1 MPSERRHLTILN
13 CDIVNST
20 QYADSMDP
28 EDFESLLSIFYVT
41 GKSAVEGHRG
51 IFAHHTGDG
60 FTAYFGSPLSLGR
73 NAQEAITCA
82 RALIA
87 ALDKATFPK
96 EARVQVRV
104 GIATGLVVYSTVAR
118 QNNVSDSFAVGAALH
133 LAARIQAL
141 SPPGAIVVD
150 DTTYRLAE
158 RSFAFSDAGSHALKG
173 FAEPEQIWQVGEPRP
188 VAFRFA
194 ERHEHLT
201 PFVGRSRE
209 LRALEDCRRIAVEG
223 RGQSVLIQGEA
234 GIGKS
239 RLVFECLAR
248 IAPEHPPLVFQ
259 CLEDLQNE
267 PLHPWIGYMRHAAGI
282 SASEPPAERRRK
294 AAGFIARSFPGLG
307 RLEPFVLSLIAQ
319 DSDEHQADEDYTPTQ
334 KLDALRAAIVEQ
346 IVAPAEG
353 KLKVVVVED
362 IHWIDPSSEALLAA
376 LIERAA
382 GAAILLLMT
391 CRKDRDFGAASRHVR
406 HLSIDRLNAV
416 QAVKL
421 ASHMIH
427 GAPVADSLLAQVV
440 ERSDGIPLYIEE
452 MARTVSTTGR
462 VGEMRGTAA
471 AEPAAGET
479 AGELLPIPETLQG
492 SLLARL
498 DGLGESRQ
506 LAQIAAVVGREF
518 ETEVLAKLAGR
529 PKEAVERDLATLI
542 DSGLVRLLAQTE
554 NKFEFRHALIR
565 EAAYNSL
572 LRRDAVNLHAA
583 LARLYEADYPELR
596 HARPELLAQHLTLS
610 GRPLEAA
617 SLWLRAGLSAKEMGS
632 SIEALARLDRCLE
645 CLASGDA
652 SKETRAIRMRC
663 QISRGALIN
672 DHYGPVKQNAHEAL
686 AEAADLAESLGDA
699 TAFVDSL
706 TSLAGVRFNAG
717 DFSSATTVARRMI
730 DYGARTSNER
740 ASAIGRVSAGM
751 CSFATGRFAEAR
763 NHLEEALVV
772 LGRGNTGVE
781 SYEGHALVY
790 LALTLHILGNTK
802 EANHLC
808 AVAIEQARRRRT
820 TELASAL
827 GNSLYLLSMQGDVEQ
842 TRRTCG
848 ELQSLAQE
856 KGFLM
861 WYHQARFFLGWA
873 GAVDGERGGLA
884 IMESSMDRFRE
895 AHELVEQSFFYGM
908 LAERYLAF
916 EQADR
921 ALENVERGLALVA
934 ELGETFFQA
943 PLLRLK
949 ARCLSG
955 GSAPGK
961 GGVEVAALFAQAEQ
975 VAHGQGAVAWH

>member
-652 SKETRAIRMRC
+652 SRETRAIRMRC

-916 EQADR
+916 GQADR

-961 GGVEVAALFAQAEQ
+961 GGAEVAALFAQAEQ

>member
-1 MPSERRHLTILN
+1 
-13 CDIVNST
+13 
-20 QYADSMDP
+20 
-28 EDFESLLSIFYVT
+28 
-41 GKSAVEGHRG
+41 
-51 IFAHHTGDG
+51 
-60 FTAYFGSPLSLGR
+60 
-73 NAQEAITCA
+73 
-82 RALIA
+82 
-87 ALDKATFPK
+87 
-96 EARVQVRV
+96 
-104 GIATGLVVYSTVAR
+104 
-118 QNNVSDSFAVGAALH
+118 
-133 LAARIQAL
+133 
-141 SPPGAIVVD
+141 
-150 DTTYRLAE
+150 
-158 RSFAFSDAGSHALKG
+158 
-173 FAEPEQIWQVGEPRP
+173 
-188 VAFRFA
+188 
-194 ERHEHLT
+194 
-201 PFVGRSRE
+201 
-209 LRALEDCRRIAVEG
+209 
-223 RGQSVLIQGEA
+223 
-234 GIGKS
+234 
-239 RLVFECLAR
+239 
-248 IAPEHPPLVFQ
+248 
-259 CLEDLQNE
+259 
-267 PLHPWIGYMRHAAGI
+267 
-282 SASEPPAERRRK
+282 
-294 AAGFIARSFPGLG
+294 
-307 RLEPFVLSLIAQ
+307 
-319 DSDEHQADEDYTPTQ
+319 
-334 KLDALRAAIVEQ
+334 
-346 IVAPAEG
+346 
-353 KLKVVVVED
+353 
-362 IHWIDPSSEALLAA
+362 
-376 LIERAA
+376 
-382 GAAILLLMT
+382 
-391 CRKDRDFGAASRHVR
+391 
-406 HLSIDRLNAV
+406 
-416 QAVKL
+416 
-421 ASHMIH
+421 
-427 GAPVADSLLAQVV
+427 
-440 ERSDGIPLYIEE
+440 
-452 MARTVSTTGR
+452 
-462 VGEMRGTAA
+462 
-471 AEPAAGET
+471 
-479 AGELLPIPETLQG
+479 
-492 SLLARL
+492 
-498 DGLGESRQ
+498 
-506 LAQIAAVVGREF
+506 
-518 ETEVLAKLAGR
+518 
-529 PKEAVERDLATLI
+529 
-542 DSGLVRLLAQTE
+542 
-554 NKFEFRHALIR
+554 
-565 EAAYNSL
+565 
-572 LRRDAVNLHAA
+572 
-583 LARLYEADYPELR
+583 
-596 HARPELLAQHLTLS
+596 
-610 GRPLEAA
+610 
-617 SLWLRAGLSAKEMGS
+617 
-632 SIEALARLDRCLE
+632 
-645 CLASGDA
+645 
-652 SKETRAIRMRC
+652 MRC

>member
-118 QNNVSDSFAVGAALH
+118 QNNVSDSFAVVAALH

-158 RSFAFSDAGSHALKG
+158 RSFAFSDAGSYALKG

-194 ERHEHLT
+194 ERHEHLS

-462 VGEMRGTAA
+462 VGEMRDTAA

-663 QISRGALIN
+663 QLSRGALIN

-961 GGVEVAALFAQAEQ
+961 GGAEVAALFAQAEQ